1 MANQETKEEVEFW
14 DEEAEKSKEEKKQER
29 EKKAKEFKQRE
40 KPKVNLD
47 GEKVRDGLAQLILTV
62 VELLRELMEKQAIRR
77 IEKGTLNDKQIE
89 DLGNTFQALRKE
101 IEKLKKYFNLE
112 DEDLDMDLGP
122 LTIRGDDDE
131 KGKASVVEI
140 LDRLLGKGVVVKG
153 DVVISVA
160 EVDLIS
166 LNLGLLLASIDKAQE
181 LYGNSNTSKLRK
193 ELEEAKK
200 ENEILRKSQPFTSH
214 EVSGNEKLK
223 REKSKNK

>member
-1 MANQETKEEVEFW
+1 MANQEAKEEIEFW
-14 DEEAEKSKEEKKQER
+14 DEESKKTKEEKKEER
-29 EKKAKEFKQRE
+29 ERKSREFKQRE

-89 DLGNTFQALRKE
+89 DLGNTFQALRRE

-112 DEDLDMDLGP
+112 DEDLDLDIGP

-140 LDRLLGKGVVVKG
+140 LDRLLGKGVIVKG
-153 DVVISVA
+153 DIVISVA

-181 LYGNSNTSKLRK
+181 LYGNSNSSKLRK
-193 ELEEAKK
+193 ELDELKK
-200 ENEILRKSQPFTSH
+200 ENERLRK
-214 EVSGNEKLK
+214 EKIG
-223 REKSKNK
+223 KSKG

>member
-1 MANQETKEEVEFW
+1 MSAQETEFW
-14 DEEAEKSKEEKKQER
+14 NEEADEGSGKSKEERKKER
-29 EKKAKEFKQRE
+29 EKKAKEFKKRE

-77 IEKGTLNDKQIE
+77 IEKGTLNEKQIE
-89 DLGNTFQALRKE
+89 DLGNTFSALRKE
-101 IEKLKKYFNLE
+101 IEKLKKYFNLK
-112 DEDLDMDLGP
+112 DEDLDLDLGP

-153 DVVISVA
+153 DIVISVA

-166 LNLGLLLASIDKAQE
+166 LNLGLLLASIDKAHE
-181 LYGNSNTSKLRK
+181 LYGNSSSSKLRR
-193 ELEEAKK
+193 ELEELRKENIELRKKRDGEDKK
-200 ENEILRKSQPFTSH
+200 EDK
-214 EVSGNEKLK
+214 GGGK
-223 REKSKNK
+223 

>member
-1 MANQETKEEVEFW
+1 MANQETKQKEEQATKFWNEEEV
-14 DEEAEKSKEEKKQER
+14 KKTKEDKKKER
-29 EKKAKEFKQRE
+29 ERKSKEFKQRA

-101 IEKLKKYFNLE
+101 IEKLKKYFNLK
-112 DEDLDMDLGP
+112 DEDLDLDLGP

-140 LDRLLGKGVVVKG
+140 LDRLLGKGVIVKG

-160 EVDLIS
+160 DVDLIS

-181 LYGNSNTSKLRK
+181 LYGVSSTEKLKK
-193 ELEEAKK
+193 EVEELKK
-200 ENEILRKSQPFTSH
+200 ENE
-214 EVSGNEKLK
+214 KLK
-223 REKSKNK
+223 KKRK

>member
-1 MANQETKEEVEFW
+1 MANQEVKEEVEFW
-14 DEEAEKSKEEKKQER
+14 DEEVKKTRDERKKER
-29 EKKAKEFKQRE
+29 ERKSKEFKQRE
-40 KPKVNLD
+40 KPKVKLD

-101 IEKLKKYFNLE
+101 IEKLKKYFNLK

-140 LDRLLGKGVVVKG
+140 LDRLLGKGVIVKG
-153 DVVISVA
+153 DIVISVA

-181 LYGNSNTSKLRK
+181 LYGNSSSAKLRR
-193 ELEEAKK
+193 ELDELKK
-200 ENEILRKSQPFTSH
+200 ENENLRNSQSFNSN
-214 EVSGNEKLK
+214 EVSGNEELK
-223 REKSKNK
+223 KKGKK